1 MDSGLVNARA
11 VNVVVP
17 LDAVDAADAARVGGK
32 AANLGE
38 LKKAGFKVPDGFVV
52 IGEPPEDLS
61 DALRAF
67 GGGQLAVRSSAVA
80 EDLADASFAGQY
92 ETFLNVQGLEQ
103 LRKAI
108 GDCRKSASS
117 ARVASYR
124 ANRAEAAPVEI
135 AVLVQRM
142 VSAESAG
149 VAFTANPVTGDRS
162 EVSISAVR
170 GLGERLVS
178 GEAQADEW
186 VVRDDKPQRRRS
198 SEDAI
203 TAEQA
208 AAVADLA
215 RSAAAHFG
223 RPQDVEWAFAGGELY
238 VLQSRPMTALPS
250 PVDWTAPRVSGLHP
264 PGPSY
269 WMRNLRLGEWLSEPV
284 TPLFEDW
291 LLKLIS
297 RGFGRGT
304 HADSGLLTGLR
315 YAVVNGWFYSTPEP
329 DLRLGN
335 LLAAIF
341 TRPISIF
348 RFASSIIKQ
357 TGDPELAE
365 RRFFARVVRRWREQT
380 LPQYRQLVNES
391 SAQLES
397 APLADVVAIVD
408 RVGEAAGEQLWALAI
423 GGGSAWKIEVALG
436 RFYRQYLAPQVEID
450 VRVLLAGLSA
460 SEPALL
466 THAVL
471 SADWYW
477 PTLGESGRSG
487 PADQMKQRRRE
498 LIERREA
505 AQMACR
511 QALKDRPELLRRF
524 EVLLEL
530 AQRYARLREEQAS
543 LLTLGWPVLRKCVTR
558 LGTAAVASG
567 AIDREEDAFFLS
579 LAELIGSVTGTAK
592 EALQARVRERR
603 DDWERCRR
611 LTPPLAL
618 GTMPKLLERM
628 LGSLEVLRTE
638 RVAPEGALRGEPA
651 SPGRASGRVRVIR
664 GPSDFDKFQQDEVLV
679 AQLTAPA
686 WTPLFARAAA
696 VVTDGGSLAAHAS
709 LVAREYGIP
718 AVVATGDA
726 TTRLSDGQLVTVDG
740 SAGLVEIQN

>member
-1 MDSGLVNARA
+1 MD
-11 VNVVVP
+11 NVPAKAEAGSIVP
-17 LDAVDAADAARVGGK
+17 LDAVDTADRGRVGGK

-38 LKKAGFKVPDGFVV
+38 LKKAGFNVPAGFVV
-52 IGEPPEDLS
+52 IGEPHEELA
-61 DALRAF
+61 DAVLGL
-67 GGGQLAVRSSAVA
+67 GGGPLAVRSSALA

-92 ETFLNVQGLEQ
+92 ETHLNVQGLEQ

-108 GDCRKSASS
+108 DDCRWSAFSP
-117 ARVASYR
+117 RVATYR
-124 ANRAEAAPVEI
+124 TNRSEETPIEI

-162 EVSISAVR
+162 EVTISAVR

-186 VVRDDKPQRRRS
+186 VVREDKPQRRRS
-198 SEDAI
+198 AEDAI
-203 TAEQA
+203 TADQ
-208 AAVADLA
+208 AVAVAKIA

-223 RPQDVEWAFAGGELY
+223 GPQDVEWAFAGGELY
-238 VLQSRPMTALPS
+238 LLQSRPMTALPS
-250 PVDWTAPRVSGLHP
+250 PVEWTAPHASGLHP
-264 PGPSY
+264 PFPSY
-269 WMRNLRLGEWLSEPV
+269 WMRNLRLGEWLPEPV

-304 HADSGLLTGLR
+304 QADAGLLTGLR

-329 DLRLGN
+329 DLRLVN
-335 LLAAIF
+335 LLTAIV
-341 TRPISIF
+341 TRPISMF
-348 RFASSIIKQ
+348 RFASSLIKQ

-365 RRFFARVVRRWREQT
+365 RRFFAGVVRRWRTQT
-380 LPQYRQLVNES
+380 LPWYRRLVNES

-408 RVGEAAGEQLWALAI
+408 RVGEAAGKQLWALAI

-436 RFYRQYLAPQVEID
+436 RFYRQYLTSHLEID
-450 VRVLLAGLSA
+450 VRILLAGLSA
-460 SEPALL
+460 SEPAAM

-477 PTLGESGRSG
+477 PTLGESGHSG
-487 PADQMKQRRRE
+487 LVNQPGQRRRE

-505 AQMACR
+505 AEQECR
-511 QALKDRPELLRRF
+511 RALHDRPELLPRF

-530 AQRYARLREEQAS
+530 AQRYARLREEQAN
-543 LLTLGWPVLRKCVTR
+543 LLTLGWPVLRKCVLR
-558 LGTAAVASG
+558 LGQAAVASA
-567 AIDREEDAFFLS
+567 AIDRIDDAFFLS
-579 LAELIGSVTGTAK
+579 RAELVGAATGVSDKT
-592 EALQARVRERR
+592 LQTRVRERR
-603 DDWERCRR
+603 DYWERCRR

-618 GTMPKLLERM
+618 GTMPKVLERM
-628 LGSLEVLRTE
+628 LGSMEVLRTE
-638 RVAPEGALRGEPA
+638 RAAPEGSLHGDPA
-651 SPGRASGRVRVIR
+651 SPGRASGRVRVVR
-664 GPSDFDKFQQDEVLV
+664 GPADFDKFQQDEVLV

-726 TTRLSDGQLVTVDG
+726 TTRLIDGQLVTVDG
-740 SAGLVEIQN
+740 SAGLVEIQS

>member
-52 IGEPPEDLS
+52 IGEPP
-61 DALRAF
+61 
-67 GGGQLAVRSSAVA
+67 

>member
-1 MDSGLVNARA
+1 MDRSPANATA
-11 VNVVVP
+11 VSAVVL

-38 LKKAGFKVPDGFVV
+38 LKRAGFNVPDGFVV
-52 IGEPPEDLS
+52 IGEPPEDLA
-61 DALRAF
+61 DTLRAL
-67 GGGQLAVRSSAVA
+67 GGGPLAVRSSAVA

-92 ETFLNVQGLEQ
+92 ETFLNVQGLDQ

-108 GDCRKSASS
+108 GNCRRSASS

-124 ANRAEAAPVEI
+124 ANRAEKAPVEI

-142 VSAESAG
+142 VPAESAG

-186 VVRDDKPQRRRS
+186 VIREGKPQRRRS

-203 TAEQA
+203 TSDQA
-208 AAVADLA
+208 AAVADIA
-215 RSAAAHFG
+215 RSAAAHFD

-269 WMRNLRLGEWLSEPV
+269 WMRNLRLGEWLPEPV

-329 DLRLGN
+329 DLRLGD

-341 TRPISIF
+341 TRPISMF

-365 RRFFARVVRRWREQT
+365 RRFFARVVRRWRQQT

-436 RFYRQYLAPQVEID
+436 RFYRQYLTSQVEID
-450 VRVLLAGLSA
+450 VRVLLTGLSA
-460 SEPALL
+460 SEPAAL

-477 PTLGESGRSG
+477 PTLGESSHSG
-487 PADQMKQRRRE
+487 PVNQLKQRRGE

-505 AQMACR
+505 AEKACR
-511 QALKDRPELLRRF
+511 QALQDRPELPPRF

-530 AQRYARLREEQAS
+530 AQRYARLREEQAN
-543 LLTLGWPVLRKCVTR
+543 LLTLGWPVLRKCVLA
-558 LGTAAVASG
+558 LGAAAVVSG

-579 LAELIGSVTGTAK
+579 RAELVGSATGSTS

-611 LTPPLAL
+611 LMPPLAL
-618 GTMPKLLERM
+618 GTMPQLLERM

-638 RVAPEGALRGEPA
+638 RAAPEGALRGDPA

-740 SAGLVEIQN
+740 TAGLVEIQN

>member
-1 MDSGLVNARA
+1 MDRSPANATA
-11 VNVVVP
+11 VSAVVL

-38 LKKAGFKVPDGFVV
+38 LKRAGFNVPDGFVV
-52 IGEPPEDLS
+52 IGEPPEDLA
-61 DALRAF
+61 DTLRAL
-67 GGGQLAVRSSAVA
+67 GGGPLAVRSSAVA

-92 ETFLNVQGLEQ
+92 ETFLNVQGLDQ

-108 GDCRKSASS
+108 GNCRRSASS

-124 ANRAEAAPVEI
+124 ANRAEKAPVEI

-142 VSAESAG
+142 VPAESAG

-186 VVRDDKPQRRRS
+186 VIREGKPQRRRS

-203 TAEQA
+203 TSDQA
-208 AAVADLA
+208 AAVADIA
-215 RSAAAHFG
+215 RSAAAHFD

-269 WMRNLRLGEWLSEPV
+269 WMRNLRLGEWLPEPV

-329 DLRLGN
+329 DLRLGD

-341 TRPISIF
+341 TRPISMF

-365 RRFFARVVRRWREQT
+365 RRFFARVVRRWRQQT

-436 RFYRQYLAPQVEID
+436 RFYRQYLTSQVEID
-450 VRVLLAGLSA
+450 VRVLLTGLSA
-460 SEPALL
+460 SEPAAL

-477 PTLGESGRSG
+477 PTLGESSHSG
-487 PADQMKQRRRE
+487 PVNQLKQRRGE

-505 AQMACR
+505 AEKACR
-511 QALKDRPELLRRF
+511 QALQDRPELPPRF

-530 AQRYARLREEQAS
+530 AQRYARLREEQAN
-543 LLTLGWPVLRKCVTR
+543 LLTLGWPVLRKCVLA
-558 LGTAAVASG
+558 LGAAAVVSG

-579 LAELIGSVTGTAK
+579 RAELVGSATGSTS
-592 EALQARVRERR
+592 EALQAPRQCRQDQTIARVPAGTTVATLE
-603 DDWERCRR
+603 DPQLMPQDEQ
-611 LTPPLAL
+611 LGLIL
-618 GTMPKLLERM
+618 GTITLSSQVENDLQAGVKGGEEHRRRPSYPSPDLQ
-628 LGSLEVLRTE
+628 
-638 RVAPEGALRGEPA
+638 RVACLP
-651 SPGRASGRVRVIR
+651 
-664 GPSDFDKFQQDEVLV
+664 
-679 AQLTAPA
+679 
-686 WTPLFARAAA
+686 
-696 VVTDGGSLAAHAS
+696 
-709 LVAREYGIP
+709 EYGWTFGTLQVP
-718 AVVATGDA
+718 RA
-726 TTRLSDGQLVTVDG
+726 
-740 SAGLVEIQN
+740 

>member
-1 MDSGLVNARA
+1 MDRSPANSSAISA
-11 VNVVVP
+11 VVL

-38 LKKAGFKVPDGFVV
+38 LKRAGFNVPDGFVV
-52 IGEPPEDLS
+52 IGEPPKDLA
-61 DALRAF
+61 DTLRAL
-67 GGGQLAVRSSAVA
+67 GGGPLAVRSSAVA

-108 GDCRKSASS
+108 GDCRRSASS

-142 VSAESAG
+142 VPAEAAG

-186 VVRDDKPQRRRS
+186 VVREGKPQRRRS

-203 TAEQA
+203 TADQA

-215 RSAAAHFG
+215 RAAAAHFG
-223 RPQDVEWAFAGGELY
+223 RPEDVEWAFSGGELY
-238 VLQSRPMTALPS
+238 LLQSRPMTALPS
-250 PVDWTAPRVSGLHP
+250 PVDWTPPRVHGLHP

-269 WMRNLRLGEWLSEPV
+269 WMRNLRLGEWLPEPV

-304 HADSGLLTGLR
+304 RADSGLLTGLR

-329 DLRLGN
+329 DLRLGD
-335 LLAAIF
+335 LLTAIF
-341 TRPISIF
+341 TRPISMF
-348 RFASSIIKQ
+348 RFASSLIKQ
-357 TGDPELAE
+357 TRDPELAE
-365 RRFFARVVRRWREQT
+365 RRFFARVVRRWRQQT

-397 APLADVVAIVD
+397 APLANVVAIVD

-436 RFYRQYLAPQVEID
+436 RFYRQYLASQVEID

-460 SEPALL
+460 SEPAAL

-477 PTLGESGRSG
+477 PTLGESSHSG
-487 PADQMKQRRRE
+487 PVNQLKQRRTE

-505 AQMACR
+505 AEKACR
-511 QALKDRPELLRRF
+511 QALQDRPELLRRF
-524 EVLLEL
+524 EVLLAL
-530 AQRYARLREEQAS
+530 AQRYARLREEQAN
-543 LLTLGWPVLRKCVTR
+543 LLTLAWPPLRKCVLR

-579 LAELIGSVTGTAK
+579 RPELVGSATGTST
-592 EALQARVRERR
+592 EALQARIRERR

-611 LTPPLAL
+611 LPPPLAL

-638 RVAPEGALRGEPA
+638 RAAPEGALRGDPA

-740 SAGLVEIQN
+740 SAGLVEIQS